1 MDDDSEVTTEP
12 DSDGDGNPNY
22 LDIDS
27 DNDGIFDVDEGGD
40 GALDT
45 NGDGRID
52 STDDGYTDLD
62 GDGMDDDSEVTTEP
76 DSDGDGNLDYLD
88 IDSDNDGIFDVVEG
102 GDGAL
107 DTNGDGVINFGDDGY
122 SDSDGDGMDDDS
134 EITPITNT
142 DNDSL
147 PDYLDVDSDNDGIQD
162 VIEGG
167 DGALDTNNDGVIDAT
182 DDGYSDADGDGMD
195 DDSEITPV
203 TETDGDTLPD
213 YQDIDSDNDGIQDVI
228 EGGDGA
234 LDTNGDGVID
244 TNDDGYSDAD
254 GDGMSDDSEITPPL
268 NSDGDA
274 NPDYIDVDSD
284 NDGIYDVTE
293 SGDGSLDPN
302 GDGAIDSND
311 NGYVDSDGD
320 GMDDNSEIT
329 SQIDNDG
336 DSLPNHLDL
345 DSDNDGIYD
354 IEEGGDGDLD
364 TNADGVVDINDDGFE
379 DADGDGM
386 DDDAESTPSTNT
398 DNDALPDFIDIDS
411 DNDGIQDV
419 IEGGDGLLDTNGD
432 GVLDSIDDG
441 FEDAD
446 GDGMADASEDT
457 PVLDN
462 DLDGVDDYQDLDSD
476 NDGIFDV
483 YEGGDGDGD
492 TNGDGMIDSL
502 DDGYVDSDNDGM
514 SDVSELS
521 DQPDTDYDSLS
532 VDNDTIPDYLDLD
545 SDDDG
550 CYDVVEAG
558 FVDEDGDGILGVG
571 VPVVNN
577 LGQVVTDGDDGYNDP
592 IDADG
597 NGVIDCLDAL
607 TLTVTLDSYPYNFNN
622 PDQDGN
628 GVTDTITTMLQGDA
642 LIISIDVSSEG
653 DGLEVVYQWQI
664 STDQGLTWY
673 NISESGLTDIEG
685 ATTSQL
691 SISKLTVDDYD
702 ETMFRVL
709 VTAPGYYCATVIS
722 GKIELD
728 VKYKELHI
736 PTGFSPDDNNQAND
750 LWVIRGVREYPNNTV
765 HIYNRWEVKV
775 YEKQGYNN
783 TWDGTSNTGFVDDN
797 TPLPEGVYFFV
808 FEYGDG
814 VIIDGKEYVKGYV
827 YIRRKE

>member
-1 MDDDSEVTTEP
+1 
-12 DSDGDGNPNY
+12 
-22 LDIDS
+22 
-27 DNDGIFDVDEGGD
+27 
-40 GALDT
+40 
-45 NGDGRID
+45 
-52 STDDGYTDLD
+52 
-62 GDGMDDDSEVTTEP
+62 
-76 DSDGDGNLDYLD
+76 
-88 IDSDNDGIFDVVEG
+88 
-102 GDGAL
+102 
-107 DTNGDGVINFGDDGY
+107 
-122 SDSDGDGMDDDS
+122 
-134 EITPITNT
+134 
-142 DNDSL
+142 
-147 PDYLDVDSDNDGIQD
+147 
-162 VIEGG
+162 
-167 DGALDTNNDGVIDAT
+167 
-182 DDGYSDADGDGMD
+182 
-195 DDSEITPV
+195 
-203 TETDGDTLPD
+203 
-213 YQDIDSDNDGIQDVI
+213 
-228 EGGDGA
+228 
-234 LDTNGDGVID
+234 
-244 TNDDGYSDAD
+244 
-254 GDGMSDDSEITPPL
+254 
-268 NSDGDA
+268 
-274 NPDYIDVDSD
+274 
-284 NDGIYDVTE
+284 
-293 SGDGSLDPN
+293 
-302 GDGAIDSND
+302 
-311 NGYVDSDGD
+311 
-320 GMDDNSEIT
+320 
-329 SQIDNDG
+329 
-336 DSLPNHLDL
+336 
-345 DSDNDGIYD
+345 
-354 IEEGGDGDLD
+354 
-364 TNADGVVDINDDGFE
+364 
-379 DADGDGM
+379 
-386 DDDAESTPSTNT
+386 
-398 DNDALPDFIDIDS
+398 
-411 DNDGIQDV
+411 
-419 IEGGDGLLDTNGD
+419 
-432 GVLDSIDDG
+432 
-441 FEDAD
+441 
-446 GDGMADASEDT
+446 MADASEDT